1 MSDAETATDE
11 SGQYSFTG
19 LRAGTYSVEIS
30 GFDAGEIGFSSTSGA
45 ATVGVGESKVV
56 SFDGTYLRTAGIQ
69 GQVSVDGEGL
79 QGVTV
84 TLVGEGEFGS
94 EFCM

>member
-1 MSDAETATDE
+1 MADAETATDE

-30 GFDAGEIGFSSTSGA
+30 GFDAGEIGFSSTSSA

-56 SFDGTYLRTAGIQ
+56 SFDGTYLRTAGIV
-69 GQVSVDGEGL
+69 GRSASTERAL
-79 QGVTV
+79 QA
-84 TLVGEGEFGS
+84 
-94 EFCM
+94 